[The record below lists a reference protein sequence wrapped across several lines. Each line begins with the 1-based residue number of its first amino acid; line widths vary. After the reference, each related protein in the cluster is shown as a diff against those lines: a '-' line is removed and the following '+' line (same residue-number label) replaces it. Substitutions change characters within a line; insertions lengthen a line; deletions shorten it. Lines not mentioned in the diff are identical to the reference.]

1 MRTPGWALLSPAVSL
16 GLTLCHPFFWLPFS
30 PPFSLPFLSPRPT
43 HRITLLEAARIGLIP
58 RTTRRLTRGER
69 ADLIDDGAVR
79 PLPLLLSAQGRFVC
93 STLRA
98 RLRIWPPSLL
108 TRPLFYFLC
117 RTGVHLGGA
126 GDADAGPS
134 LNALLRRAT
143 WGRHGLTSPTSFW
156 AWLAALD
163 GWTSVVLLQSDGR
176 VSGLRRGTFSVLHE
190 VDPRARRF

>member
-1 MRTPGWALLSPAVSL
+1 MNSKRSEALLQPLLAYFSSSQDGIGPASLGDQHLPRRTRGCVRTPGWALLSLAVSL
-16 GLTLCHPFFWLPFS
+16 GLTLRHPFFWLPFS

-79 PLPLLLSAQGRFVC
+79 PLPLLSSAQGRFVC
-93 STLRA
+93 STHRA

-108 TRPLFYFLC
+108 TRPFFCFLC

-134 LNALLRRAT
+134 LNALLVERQGGAT
-143 WGRHGLTSPTSFW
+143 T
-156 AWLAALD
+156 
-163 GWTSVVLLQSDGR
+163 
-176 VSGLRRGTFSVLHE
+176 
-190 VDPRARRF
+190 

>member
-1 MRTPGWALLSPAVSL
+1 MRAYSWLGFALFGGLPGADASPPLLLA
-16 GLTLCHPFFWLPFS
+16 PFL

-79 PLPLLLSAQGRFVC
+79 PLPLLSSVQGRFVC

-98 RLRIWPPSLL
+98 RRRIWPPSLL
-108 TRPLFYFLC
+108 TRPLFCFLC

-126 GDADAGPS
+126 GDPDAGPS

-143 WGRHGLTSPTSFW
+143 WGRQG
-156 AWLAALD
+156 
-163 GWTSVVLLQSDGR
+163 
-176 VSGLRRGTFSVLHE
+176 
-190 VDPRARRF
+190 